1 MEGLNYMEGLIL
13 GILRYGIKF
22 YPPPLCKW
30 KGTKY
35 LEYARGMVKLR
46 FDQYIKLFSDINYA
60 FIIPDDSGLKGTLRQ
75 LAKASRRFTALPFDI
90 NNLSMCVSF
99 KNITEVYPL

>member
-1 MEGLNYMEGLIL
+1 MEGLIL
-13 GILRYGIKF
+13 EILRYGIKF

-46 FDQYIKLFSDINYA
+46 FDQYIKLFSDINLLCIYH
-60 FIIPDDSGLKGTLRQ
+60 T
-75 LAKASRRFTALPFDI
+75 
-90 NNLSMCVSF
+90 
-99 KNITEVYPL
+99 

>member
-1 MEGLNYMEGLIL
+1 MEGLIL
-13 GILRYGIKF
+13 GISRYGIKF
-22 YPPPLCKW
+22 YPPPLY
-30 KGTKY
+30 KGKGIKY

-46 FDQYIKLFSDINYA
+46 FNQYIKLFSDINYA
-60 FIIPDDSGLKGTLRQ
+60 FIIPDDSGLRGTLRQ